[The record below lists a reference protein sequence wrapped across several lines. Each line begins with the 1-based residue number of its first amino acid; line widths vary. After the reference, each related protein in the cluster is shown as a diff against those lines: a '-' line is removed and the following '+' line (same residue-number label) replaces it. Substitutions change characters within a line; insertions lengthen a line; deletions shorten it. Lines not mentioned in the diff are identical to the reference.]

1 MNEQM
6 EIDWGELGESWWRE
20 AGANCHATEQ
30 QIIFALHR
38 HQGMTASGCA
48 RAAGYSGDDATIRQA
63 GHRAA
68 HSTAVMGLLS
78 MAKAETGKGPDGNVT
93 MDEAKQILS
102 RLARGS
108 DPNVRIKAIESL
120 AKIEKDERELQAR
133 QRAGELTD
141 VRQEIAEIAK
151 ISPELAEAYA
161 KEKGIVWSP
170 EIQKTEVA
178 NVPPFGT
185 D

>member
-1 MNEQM
+1 MTQ
-6 EIDWGELGESWWRE
+6 EIDWGELGEVWWRE

-38 HQGMTASGCA
+38 HKGMTATGSA
-48 RAAGYSGDDATIRQA
+48 RAANYAGDDATIRQA

-78 MAKAETGKGPDGNVT
+78 MAKAETGQGPDGNVT

-120 AKIEKDERELQAR
+120 SKIERDEREL
-133 QRAGELTD
+133 E
-141 VRQEIAEIAK
+141 VRQQESATGLHEEIREIAK

-161 KEKGIVWSP
+161 KSKGVAWSSNTTQP
-170 EIQKTEVA
+170 NGLDKNGATNAE
-178 NVPPFGT
+178 
-185 D
+185 

>member
-1 MNEQM
+1 MTEQ
-6 EIDWGELGESWWRE
+6 IDWSPLGESWWRE
-20 AGANCHATEQ
+20 AGANCHASEQ

-38 HQGMTASGCA
+38 HRGMTATGCA
-48 RAAGYSGDDATIRQA
+48 RAAGYAGDDATIRQA

-120 AKIEKDERELQAR
+120 AKIERDEREFEAR
-133 QRAGELTD
+133 
-141 VRQEIAEIAK
+141 RQESGTSLHDEIREIAK
-151 ISPELAEAYA
+151 ISPELAELYA
-161 KEKGIVWSP
+161 KDRGVAWSAVQSNGKNGATN
-170 EIQKTEVA
+170 E
-178 NVPPFGT
+178 
-185 D
+185 

>member
-1 MNEQM
+1 MNE
-6 EIDWGELGESWWRE
+6 EIDWGELGEAWWRE

-30 QIIFALHR
+30 QIVFALHR
-38 HQGMTASGCA
+38 HKGMTATGCA
-48 RAAGYSGDDATIRQA
+48 KAAGYSGDDATIRQA

-78 MAKAETGKGPDGNVT
+78 MAKAATGQGPDGNVT
-93 MDEAKQILS
+93 MTEAKQILS

-120 AKIEKDERELQAR
+120 AKIERDERELEAR
-133 QRAGELTD
+133 QREKLPD
-141 VRQEIAEIAK
+141 IHHEIREIAK

-161 KEKGIVWSP
+161 KDKGIVWSP

-178 NVPPFGT
+178 NVPSFEA

>member
-1 MNEQM
+1 MTEQ
-6 EIDWGELGESWWRE
+6 IDWGELGESWWRQ

-38 HQGMTASGCA
+38 HQGMTATSAA
-48 RAAGYSGDDATIRQA
+48 RAANYAGDDATIRQA

-78 MAKAETGKGPDGNVT
+78 MAKAETGQGPDGNVT
-93 MDEAKQILS
+93 MTEAKQILS

-120 AKIEKDERELQAR
+120 AKIEREERELNMRQAES
-133 QRAGELTD
+133 GTD
-141 VRQEIAEIAK
+141 IRQEIAEIAK
-151 ISPELAEAYA
+151 ISPDLAEGFA
-161 KEKGIVWSP
+161 KHKGINGAGNGS
-170 EIQKTEVA
+170 
-178 NVPPFGT
+178 
-185 D
+185 

>member
-1 MNEQM
+1 MTT

-20 AGANCHATEQ
+20 AGANCHATSQ

-38 HQGMTASGCA
+38 HKGMTATG
-48 RAAGYSGDDATIRQA
+48 AAKAANYAGDDATIRQA

-120 AKIEKDERELQAR
+120 AKIERDERELEAR
-133 QRAGELTD
+133 Q
-141 VRQEIAEIAK
+141 QESGSLHDEIREMAK
-151 ISPELAEAYA
+151 ISPELAEAFA
-161 KEKGIVWSP
+161 KSKGVAWSSKP
-170 EIQKTEVA
+170 GNGATNE
-178 NVPPFGT
+178 
-185 D
+185 